1 VYEFC
6 RSIIDPNIP
15 PNIIFPA
22 INDPGLEFIFLLT
35 LLNELLWHV
44 IFKTEKLFFIFT
56 VLGVVN
62 LVLPSAFVAMQ

>member
-22 INDPGLEFIFLLT
+22 IDAPGLEFILLLE
-35 LLNELLWHV
+35 LLNEPLWHV

>member
-1 VYEFC
+1 VCEFC

-22 INDPGLEFIFLLT
+22 TDAPGLEFIFLLV